1 MKISIT
7 IMKVFSILRSV
18 IMIDIISMFINNAH
32 TDEEGSDFRWDSQV
46 SSNVDRMLKVFPSF
60 QELNFTFLM
69 KRKPYKDPAEIQ
81 PVTEAIDK
89 VNKKF
94 NRDPNK
100 TVLPKRLKKLL
111 EKLETKHPRFVS
123 QQKHLLSFFD
133 AYRKNEKALQSLL
146 DASADLAP
154 ATKRISTS
162 RYRALLECDFRTK
175 ASLFVAQL
183 VERFISFAFAK
194 CRRMSDQG
202 MLFTDSDEM
211 IVAAYRGIRT
221 YEGRPID
228 KNWVVHGASIDY
240 SQALSLGFLDDPVD
254 ACSSIVWA
262 FHYSGLGRKWKYYYG
277 DEVVVS
283 IDFQN
288 RTLSVHCSRWGVSL
302 METFPMPG
310 ELYSDSAPLLRLQ
323 LVPINSSEDRKQ
335 LKVVIVATLII
346 YC

>member
-7 IMKVFSILRSV
+7 IMKVFSIPRSV
-18 IMIDIISMFINNAH
+18 IMIDISMFINAH
-32 TDEEGSDFRWDSQV
+32 TDVEGSDFRWDSQT
-46 SSNVDRMLKVFPSF
+46 SLNVDRMLKICPSF
-60 QELNFTFLM
+60 REPEFL
-69 KRKPYKDPAEIQ
+69 KKLKPYKDPAEIQ

-89 VNKKF
+89 ANKKF
-94 NRDPNK
+94 YRDPNN

-133 AYRKNEKALQSLL
+133 AHRKNEKALKSLL

-162 RYRALLECDFRTK
+162 RYRALLEYDFKTR

-183 VERFISFAFAK
+183 VERFISFAFVK

-202 MLFTDSDEM
+202 MLFMDSDEM
-211 IVAAYRGIRT
+211 IFAAYRGIRT

-228 KNWVVHGASIDY
+228 KKWVVHGSSIDY
-240 SQALSLGFLDDPVD
+240 SQALSWGFLDDPVH

-262 FHYSGLGRKWKYYYG
+262 FHYSGLGRKWNYYYG

-283 IDFQN
+283 VDFQN

-310 ELYSDSAPLLRLQ
+310 ELYSESAPLLRLQ
-323 LVPINSSEDRKQ
+323 LVPINSEDRKQ
-335 LKVVIVATLII
+335 LKVVSYGCCYTYH

>member
-1 MKISIT
+1 MKISKT
-7 IMKVFSILRSV
+7 IMKVFSIPRSV
-18 IMIDIISMFINNAH
+18 IMIDISMFINAH
-32 TDEEGSDFRWDSQV
+32 TDEEGSDFRWDSQA
-46 SSNVDRMLKVFPSF
+46 SSNFDRMLKICPSF
-60 QELNFTFLM
+60 REPQFTLL
-69 KRKPYKDPAEIQ
+69 KKQKPDKDPAEIQ
-81 PVTEAIDK
+81 PVTEAIDQS
-89 VNKKF
+89 NRKF
-94 NRDPNK
+94 NRDPNN

-154 ATKRISTS
+154 TSKRITTS
-162 RYRALLECDFRTK
+162 RYRALLECDFRTR

-211 IVAAYRGIRT
+211 IFAAYRGIRT

-254 ACSSIVWA
+254 VCSSIVWA
-262 FHYSGLGRKWKYYYG
+262 FHHSGLGRKWNYYYG
-277 DEVVVS
+277 DEVFVS

-288 RTLSVHCSRWGVSL
+288 RTLSVHCSRWGVLL

-310 ELYSDSAPLLRLQ
+310 ELYSESAPLLRLQ
-323 LVPINSSEDRKQ
+323 LVPINSEDRKQ